1 MTSTEV
7 HDHVQQYGR
16 NLQIILW
23 IMAIHSFFVGI
34 GLILQF
40 DVVMK
45 IMGFGMCREKFF
57 PAQGGVFHIVMA
69 LGYVLP
75 AKNLEKYQ
83 CLALFSILVKALAT
97 FFLLTYYIFFEQIW
111 TVLASGIID
120 GIMCLAV
127 FYFYKQY
134 IAVLQKHNPDNRNI
148 TVES

>member
-1 MTSTEV
+1 MTTTEV
-7 HDHVQQYGR
+7 YNQVQKSGR
-16 NLQIILW
+16 NLRIILW
-23 IMAIHSFFVGI
+23 IMAIHSFLVGI

-97 FFLLTYYIFFEQIW
+97 VFLLTYYIFFEQIW

-134 IAVLQKHNPDNRNI
+134 INTFQKQDMDNREI